1 MVKSSQRINELINQR
16 CAVARRRPA
25 VLYLYHHLQVGLL
38 NVDGYYNSLLSLFD
52 KGVEEG
58 FIDPKARNIFVLAD
72 TAAELLDKLTMAR
85 LAADEDDGT
94 STTPGPGGDE
104 DEDEEKGAAAGVKRK
119 RTT

>member
-72 TAAELLDKLTMAR
+72 TAAELLAKLTMAR
-85 LAADEDDGT
+85 QLAADEDDGT

-104 DEDEEKGAAAGVKRK
+104 DEEKGAAAGVKRK